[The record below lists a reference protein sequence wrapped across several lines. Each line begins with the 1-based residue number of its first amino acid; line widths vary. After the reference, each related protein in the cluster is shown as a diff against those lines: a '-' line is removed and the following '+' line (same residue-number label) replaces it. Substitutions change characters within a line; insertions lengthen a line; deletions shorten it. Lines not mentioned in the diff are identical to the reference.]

1 MRRFFYFISLIFHYI
16 FFMRLSCRGVKEP
29 QAMID
34 IRNIVSSLRNNQ
46 NKYNKNQEKSKIP
59 LDKSK
64 KRIKIVIS
72 TRG

>member
-1 MRRFFYFISLIFHYI
+1 
-16 FFMRLSCRGVKEP
+16 
-29 QAMID
+29 MIN
-34 IRNIVSSLRNNQ
+34 IHNIVSSLRNNQ
-46 NKYNKNQEKSKIP
+46 NKSNKNQEKSKIP